1 MPLTDRTTCPPW
13 PRAIAALAICV
24 LPAGLTAQA
33 DSIPRPKSLIVGER
47 LEYEVKFGPL
57 KVGRASMEV
66 LGVEQVRGRPAW
78 HTRFQVTGGTLFF
91 HVNDRLESW
100 IDIETL
106 SSLRHVQDLQEGKR
120 DRERRF
126 EIYPDRLVYT
136 ENDSEERPTA
146 RDPLDDGSFLY
157 FIRTVPL
164 SVGQTYDFPRYFRP
178 DRNPVRVRVLRKE
191 SVKVPAGR
199 FDAIVIQPII
209 KSKGIFSE
217 NSKAE
222 IWFSEDANRIMVQ
235 MKADLPVG
243 SLNLYLT
250 SARPPTL
257 TIPSPTPP

>member
-1 MPLTDRTTCPPW
+1 MTTSLL
-13 PRAIAALAICV
+13 ADMLAIV
-24 LPAGLTAQA
+24 LALTPAPEPMRQVPVPF
-33 DSIPRPKSLIVGER
+33 SIGER
-47 LEYEVKFGPL
+47 LEYDVKFGVL
-57 KVGRASMEV
+57 KVGSGRMEV
-66 LGVEQVRGRPAW
+66 LGIEEIRGRQAW
-78 HTRFQVTGGTLFF
+78 HTAFTVKGGTFF
-91 HVNDRLESW
+91 YKVNDRLESW
-100 IDIETL
+100 IDTETFA
-106 SSLRHVQDLQEGKR
+106 SLRHVQDLQEGKR

-199 FDAIVIQPII
+199 FAAIVIQPII

-217 NSKAE
+217 NGQAE
-222 IWFSEDANRIMVQ
+222 IWLSDDERRIMLQ
-235 MKADLPVG
+235 MKSNLSFG
-243 SLNLYLT
+243 TLNLFLKSYT
-250 SARPPTL
+250 AGTA
-257 TIPSPTPP
+257 TATQ

>member
-1 MPLTDRTTCPPW
+1 MTTTVM
-13 PRAIAALAICV
+13 ADLLAIV
-24 LPAGLTAQA
+24 VALTTAAEPARQVPVPF
-33 DSIPRPKSLIVGER
+33 SIGER
-47 LEYEVKFGPL
+47 LEYDVKFGVL
-57 KVGRASMEV
+57 KVGNGRMEV
-66 LGVEQVRGRPAW
+66 LGIENVRGREAW
-78 HTRFQVTGGTLFF
+78 HTAFTVKGGTFF
-91 HVNDRLESW
+91 YKVNDRLESW
-100 IDIETL
+100 IDVETFA
-106 SSLRHVQDLQEGKR
+106 SLRHVQDLQEGKR

-217 NSKAE
+217 NGQAE
-222 IWFSEDANRIMVQ
+222 IWLSDDERRIMLQ
-235 MKADLPVG
+235 MKSNLSFG
-243 SLNLYLT
+243 TLNLYLKSYT
-250 SARPPTL
+250 AGTA
-257 TIPSPTPP
+257 TAAK

>member
-1 MPLTDRTTCPPW
+1 MTTSLL
-13 PRAIAALAICV
+13 ADVLAIV
-24 LPAGLTAQA
+24 VALTTAAEPTRQVPVPF
-33 DSIPRPKSLIVGER
+33 SIGER
-47 LEYEVKFGPL
+47 LEYDVKFGVL
-57 KVGRASMEV
+57 KVGSGRMEV
-66 LGVEQVRGRPAW
+66 LGIEEIRGRQAW
-78 HTRFQVTGGTLFF
+78 HTAFTVKGGTFF
-91 HVNDRLESW
+91 YKVNDRLESW
-100 IDIETL
+100 IDTETFA
-106 SSLRHVQDLQEGKR
+106 SLRHVQDLQEGKR

-199 FDAIVIQPII
+199 FAAIVIQPII

-217 NSKAE
+217 NGQAE
-222 IWFSEDANRIMVQ
+222 IWLSDDERRIMLQ
-235 MKADLPVG
+235 MKSNLSFG
-243 SLNLYLT
+243 TLNLFLKSYT
-250 SARPPTL
+250 AGTA
-257 TIPSPTPP
+257 TATQ

>member
-1 MPLTDRTTCPPW
+1 MTTSLL
-13 PRAIAALAICV
+13 ADMLAIV
-24 LPAGLTAQA
+24 LALTPAPEPMRQVPVPF
-33 DSIPRPKSLIVGER
+33 SIGER
-47 LEYEVKFGPL
+47 LEYDVKFGVL
-57 KVGRASMEV
+57 KVGSGRMEV
-66 LGVEQVRGRPAW
+66 LGIEEIRGRQAW
-78 HTRFQVTGGTLFF
+78 HTAFTVKGGTFF
-91 HVNDRLESW
+91 YKVNDRLESW
-100 IDIETL
+100 IDTETFA
-106 SSLRHVQDLQEGKR
+106 SLRHVQDLQEGKR

-199 FDAIVIQPII
+199 FAAIVIQPII

-217 NSKAE
+217 NGQAE
-222 IWFSEDANRIMVQ
+222 IWLSDDDRRIMLQ
-235 MKADLPVG
+235 MKSNLSFG
-243 SLNLYLT
+243 TLNLFLKSYT
-250 SARPPTL
+250 AGTA
-257 TIPSPTPP
+257 TATQ

>member
-1 MPLTDRTTCPPW
+1 MTTTLL
-13 PRAIAALAICV
+13 ADVLAIV
-24 LPAGLTAQA
+24 VALTAPAEPTRQIPVPF
-33 DSIPRPKSLIVGER
+33 SIGER
-47 LEYEVKFGPL
+47 LEYDVKFGVL
-57 KVGRASMEV
+57 KVGNGRMEV
-66 LGVEQVRGRPAW
+66 LGIEELRGRDAW
-78 HTRFQVTGGTLFF
+78 HIAFTVKGGTFF
-91 HVNDRLESW
+91 YKVNDRLESW
-100 IDIETL
+100 IDVETFA
-106 SSLRHVQDLQEGKR
+106 SLRHVQDLQEGKR
-120 DRERRF
+120 ERERRF

-217 NSKAE
+217 NGQAE
-222 IWFSEDANRIMVQ
+222 IWLSDDDRRIMLQ
-235 MKADLPVG
+235 MKSNLSFG
-243 SLNLYLT
+243 TLNLYLKSYT
-250 SARPPTL
+250 AGTA
-257 TIPSPTPP
+257 TAAK

>member
-1 MPLTDRTTCPPW
+1 MTTTLLPEV
-13 PRAIAALAICV
+13 LAIV
-24 LPAGLTAQA
+24 VALTTPVEPARQIPVPF
-33 DSIPRPKSLIVGER
+33 SIGER
-47 LEYEVKFGPL
+47 LEYDVKFGVL
-57 KVGRASMEV
+57 KVGSGRMEV
-66 LGVEQVRGRPAW
+66 LGIETIRGREAW
-78 HTRFQVTGGTLFF
+78 HTAFTVKGGTFF
-91 HVNDRLESW
+91 YKVNDRLESW
-100 IDIETL
+100 IDVE
-106 SSLRHVQDLQEGKR
+106 SFASLRHVQDLQEGKR

-217 NSKAE
+217 NGQAE
-222 IWFSEDANRIMVQ
+222 IWLSDDDRRIMLQ
-235 MKADLPVG
+235 MKSNLSFG
-243 SLNLYLT
+243 TLNLFLKSYT
-250 SARPPTL
+250 AGTA
-257 TIPSPTPP
+257 TAAK

>member
-1 MPLTDRTTCPPW
+1 MTTTLV
-13 PRAIAALAICV
+13 ADLLAIV
-24 LPAGLTAQA
+24 VALTTAVEPARQIPVPF
-33 DSIPRPKSLIVGER
+33 SIGER
-47 LEYEVKFGPL
+47 LEYDVKFGVL
-57 KVGRASMEV
+57 KVGNGKMEV
-66 LGVEQVRGRPAW
+66 LGIENIRGRDAW
-78 HTRFQVTGGTLFF
+78 HTAFTVKGGTFF
-91 HVNDRLESW
+91 YKVNDRLESW
-100 IDIETL
+100 IDTETFA
-106 SSLRHVQDLQEGKR
+106 SLRHVQDLQEGKR

-217 NSKAE
+217 NGQAE
-222 IWFSEDANRIMVQ
+222 IWLSDDDRRIMLQ
-235 MKADLPVG
+235 MKSNLSFG
-243 SLNLYLT
+243 TLNLYLKSYT
-250 SARPPTL
+250 AGTA
-257 TIPSPTPP
+257 TAAK